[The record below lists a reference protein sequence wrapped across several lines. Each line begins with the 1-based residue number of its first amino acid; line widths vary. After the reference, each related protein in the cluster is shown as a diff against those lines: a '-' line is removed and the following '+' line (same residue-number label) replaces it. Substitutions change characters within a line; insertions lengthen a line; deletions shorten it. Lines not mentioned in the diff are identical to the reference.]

1 MFFIL
6 KFCRFGI
13 KCKAMKTVFF
23 FLVMFCLGSPGLA
36 QKYIADSLLLLA
48 EKATGIE
55 KAAYYNDAASE
66 FIKHDPRKGLEYAAK
81 ALEIAIRNNDFEKI
95 YHAHFSTAD
104 AYLHLGQ
111 YDSARITNLNTIEQ
125 YSNKLG
131 DARLAKL
138 HNHLGSIYTR
148 LQNNEKAIE
157 HLLLSS
163 EILDRLEPH
172 QVTTTTQTLYIINQI
187 NIGNILSQIK
197 NYPKAREHL
206 EHALEKSRAIGDSS
220 RMMVAYNGL
229 GIISEIEKDYEQSVI
244 HYTEAARLAETL
256 GYKGNTARVSG
267 NIGLL
272 YYYIED
278 FDASLAHSF
287 RALEIGKEVNDM
299 FCISLAAANIGR
311 AYLKMEQPDNALEY
325 ILLSQQVARDQDY
338 PLLLGNSHE
347 FLSQYY
353 TMKGDYKSAF
363 YEKAEYASLKDTI
376 YEQRLAAQITE
387 TQTRY
392 ETEKKQQAIELL
404 TRDAEIKDLIIKRRN
419 TQAYAL
425 TGLIALLSV
434 SGFLFFGR
442 QREKQ
447 RREKIEMEK
456 RNLETEQQL
465 LRAQI
470 NPHFIFNALNSVQ
483 SYISANDELK
493 AMTYLAK
500 FSKLMRNIL
509 ENSMKKMITIEEEL
523 ETLQLYME
531 LESMRFKDAFVFE
544 FGIHEKID
552 PSRTYIPPML
562 IQPFVEN
569 SIKHGFLNLEG
580 KGRIMVDFFRI
591 NGVVS
596 CKIEDNGVGRPQM
609 LAEDKLAAQHRSLGM
624 QLTRD
629 RLHALQKD
637 WNVEAKFDVE
647 DLTSAN
653 GKACGTRVLIDMPY
667 EID

>member
-1 MFFIL
+1 
-6 KFCRFGI
+6 
-13 KCKAMKTVFF
+13 MKTFC
-23 FLVMFCLGSPGLA
+23 LLLAMLCLGSYSLA
-36 QKYIADSLLLLA
+36 QKHIADSLVLLA
-48 EKATGIE
+48 EKAPGTE
-55 KAAYYNDAASE
+55 KATHYNDAARE
-66 FIKHDPRKGLEYAAK
+66 FIKHDPRKGIEYAAK
-81 ALEIAIRNNDFEKI
+81 ALEIATRENDFAEI
-95 YHAHFSTAD
+95 YNALYSTAD
-104 AYLHLGQ
+104 AYLVMGL
-111 YDSARITNLNTIEQ
+111 YDSARITNLNTIEK
-125 YSNKLG
+125 YGSKLG
-131 DARLAKL
+131 NEHLAQL
-138 HNHLGSIYTR
+138 HNHLGSAYTN

-172 QVTTTTQTLYIINQI
+172 QVTKTTQTLYIINQL
-187 NIGNILSQIK
+187 NIGRILNQIK
-197 NYPKAREHL
+197 NYPKARKHL

-244 HYTEAARLAETL
+244 LYAEAARLAEKL

-272 YYYIED
+272 YYYMED
-278 FDASLAHSF
+278 FESSLAYSF

-299 FCISLAAANIGR
+299 FCISLASANIGR
-311 AYLKMEQPDNALEY
+311 AYLKMEQPDSALEY
-325 ILLSQQVARDQDY
+325 ILLSQHVAREQNY
-338 PLLLGNSHE
+338 PVLLGNSHE
-347 FLSQYY
+347 FLSHYY
-353 TMKGDYKSAF
+353 AMKGDYKSAF
-363 YEKAEYASLKDTI
+363 YEKTEYASLKDTI

-404 TRDAEIKDLIIKRRN
+404 TRDAEIKDLVIKRRN

-447 RREKIEMEK
+447 RREKIEMQK
-456 RNLETEQQL
+456 RNLETMQQL

-493 AMTYLAK
+493 AMSYLAK

-531 LESMRFKDAFVFE
+531 LESMRFRDAFEFE

-580 KGRIMVDFFRI
+580 KGRIVVDFFRI

-629 RLHALQKD
+629 RLHAMQQD
-637 WNVEAKFDVE
+637 WNVAAKFDVE
-647 DLTSAN
+647 NLTSPD

-667 EID
+667 EVD